1 MIYSSVHRQS
11 KIADQ
16 DPQDPQDPH
25 YEYINYFPPYI
36 HKSFMRIIILCTL
49 LECVRNDYHEFIMR
63 PSRKLC
69 QIINFSNK
77 CMHAKSVIA
86 IHSYSILKSCKL

>member
-1 MIYSSVHRQS
+1 MKIISKLRNNGVLINSNYTKNMLHMKETLKKEIMLLILKCLKSRQS

-49 LECVRNDYHEFIMR
+49 LECIRNE
-63 PSRKLC
+63 
-69 QIINFSNK
+69 
-77 CMHAKSVIA
+77 
-86 IHSYSILKSCKL
+86 